1 MGGGKVVA
9 EWNLDGLNLLPR
21 LSGKQD
27 ALPTRPLYW
36 RKGGKNKEIAMRY
49 GDLKLHFTDRSKSPG
64 PALHD
69 LSDDIGEAKDLAATL
84 GETVKEMRATWEQQQ
99 AEPI

>member
-36 RKGGKNKEIAMRY
+36 R
-49 GDLKLHFTDRSKSPG
+49 
-64 PALHD
+64 
-69 LSDDIGEAKDLAATL
+69 
-84 GETVKEMRATWEQQQ
+84 
-99 AEPI
+99 